1 MTETPLPSTHHQL
14 ATQVLR
20 QFRLVFGEVRHHFSE
35 VERRVG
41 IGGAQLWALGEID
54 RDPGLGVSDLAQRMD
69 IHPSTASNLVR
80 QLLRKSLV
88 VSDRSPED
96 RRNVLLRL
104 TEAGAA
110 LLRNAPGP
118 HEGVLPAALQQLPPD
133 TLRQLHQHLG
143 TLLQVLD
150 PASAGARTPLAEL

>member
-1 MTETPLPSTHHQL
+1 MIEIPLPSASQPASQQL

-20 QFRLVFGEVRHHFSE
+20 QFRLVFGEVRQHFIE

-41 IGGAQLWALGEID
+41 IGGTQLWALSEFG
-54 RDPGLGVSDLAQRMD
+54 
-69 IHPSTASNLVR
+69 
-80 QLLRKSLV
+80 
-88 VSDRSPED
+88 RSRED
-96 RRNVLLRL
+96 RRNVLLQL
-104 TEAGAA
+104 TDAGAT

-150 PASAGARTPLAEL
+150 PASATARTPLAEL